1 MSKTEVDNY
10 LSCLQQS
17 GLVPKDQLSQ
27 MLSKIIREAAGRKV
41 DSAYLAECFQDAG
54 LVTAWHNEK
63 LLKGRYKGFFLGSYK
78 LLGHIATG
86 GMSNIYYAEHQQ
98 MRRRVAIK
106 VLPPSLTN
114 NTSHLDRFYVES
126 QVIASLDHPN
136 IVKAYDISSQ
146 GNFHYMVLEYV
157 DGPDLKTMVLRD
169 GVLDFQKAA
178 DFIRQAADGLH
189 HAHKKGIVHR
199 DVKPANLLADP
210 EGIIKVLDMGLT
222 RVVDAEGPSLTLQHG
237 EKLIGTID
245 YISPEQAVNS
255 HEVDA
260 RADIYSLGCTMY
272 FLLAGHPPFP
282 EGSQTERLMAHQ
294 TKNPESIDQK
304 RSDAPQ
310 DLLAILNKM
319 MAKKQKQRYQTAEE
333 VSEALTDWLTTHGY
347 QPTVVQAQSMSE
359 PAPKDSAD
367 SEWGDSDSNLAIEL
381 TRQREILA
389 EQAEGSSQN
398 SKQASEPSDVLA
410 KTSGSSLARREA
422 YLDQR
427 LRDLA
432 DREHK
437 LEAKEKLLDQ
447 RSAELDV
454 TAHKLNELEA
464 YLEAKARDLEY
475 GTNDAPA
482 KAEGSSEA
490 ATQEELQQLE
500 TKRAELQEQQSRLEM
515 VRTDLARRQRALQER
530 EEDLQNW
537 EQDLESLQK
546 ELFAQR
552 ERNQKLREELK
563 QQRAYIHQKEEEL
576 GLLGDSNFPGTSES
590 SKSSGEKS
598 DLDFPRDNGNPET
611 AVRDSSTNG

>member
-1 MSKTEVDNY
+1 MSKTEVDSY
-10 LSCLQQS
+10 LNCLQQS

-114 NTSHLDRFYVES
+114 NTSHLERFYVES

-157 DGPDLKTMVLRD
+157 DGPDLKTKVLRD
-169 GVLDFQKAA
+169 GVLEFHKAA
-178 DFIRQAADGLH
+178 DYIRQAADGLQ
-189 HAHKKGIVHR
+189 HAHEKSIIHR

-210 EGIIKVLDMGLT
+210 DGIIKVLDLGLT

-255 HEVDA
+255 HDVDA
-260 RADIYSLGCTMY
+260 RADIYSLGCTLY
-272 FLLAGHPPFP
+272 FLLAGHPPYP

-294 TKNPESIDQK
+294 TKAPEPISQK
-304 RSDAPQ
+304 REDAPK
-310 DLLAILNKM
+310 DLLAILDKM
-319 MAKKQKQRYQTAEE
+319 IAKKQKHRYQTAAE
-333 VSEALTDWLTTHGY
+333 VSDVLTKWLTVNGFS
-347 QPTVVQAQSMSE
+347 PTVVKAQSMT
-359 PAPKDSAD
+359 DSAPMGAQAGEIGEID
-367 SEWGDSDSNLAIEL
+367 SELAIEL

-389 EQAEGSSQN
+389 DQAEGSSQ
-398 SKQASEPSDVLA
+398 SSGTGSEPSNVLA
-410 KTSGSSLARREA
+410 KTSGSSIARREA

-437 LEAKEKLLDQ
+437 LEAREKLLEQ
-447 RSAELDV
+447 RSIELDT
-454 TAHKLNELEA
+454 TAQKLNELEA
-464 YLEAKARDLEY
+464 YLESKAREIEY
-475 GTNDAPA
+475 GPGDSAAQPP
-482 KAEGSSEA
+482 GHSSSQADLDEI
-490 ATQEELQQLE
+490 EDKLLEL
-500 TKRAELQEQQSRLEM
+500 KEQQSRLDM
-515 VRTDLARRQRALQER
+515 VRNDLGRRQRALKQR
-530 EEDLQNW
+530 EEDLQSW
-537 EQDLESLQK
+537 EQDLETLQK
-546 ELFAQR
+546 ELFSQR
-552 ERNQKLREELK
+552 ERNQKVREELK

-576 GLLGDSNFPGTSES
+576 GLLDSSPNDNAAP
-590 SKSSGEKS
+590 
-598 DLDFPRDNGNPET
+598 DFPADNGNPET
-611 AVRDSSTNG
+611 AMRDSSQS